1 MKKFSFLFLMA
12 LSIAT
17 VFTSCGDDE
26 EVISTT
32 PPILVKEYTATLLL
46 PPLSGNTSE
55 TFFSTRNGKRYSF
68 TTAASGAN
76 SDSVDFGYFYSSNFG
91 ASFMSPSNYAASTE
105 WDGIL
110 ASWKTKNQTT
120 FKSVSN
126 QTDNLVYFQSI
137 SRNGQVDTIF
147 NNAGNVA
154 VVGGTGVAGQRIG
167 NLANGQ
173 LFVVS
178 TVSGKRALV
187 YVQNFTPGNGAVGN
201 ITIRVRSQG

>member
-32 PPILVKEYTATLLL
+32 PPTLVKEYTATLLL

-76 SDSVDFGYFYSSNFG
+76 SDSEISDT
-91 ASFMSPSNYAASTE
+91 ST
-105 WDGIL
+105 L
-110 ASWKTKNQTT
+110 QT
-120 FKSVSN
+120 
-126 QTDNLVYFQSI
+126 LVHLLCHLL
-137 SRNGQVDTIF
+137 TM
-147 NNAGNVA
+147 
-154 VVGGTGVAGQRIG
+154 
-167 NLANGQ
+167 LHQ
-173 LFVVS
+173 L
-178 TVSGKRALV
+178 SGMV
-187 YVQNFTPGNGAVGN
+187 F
-201 ITIRVRSQG
+201 